1 MQKVLNMKLYGPSI
15 TLKANYSLWS
25 QEDVENFS
33 RPYDRLQRLFNKKR
47 IPGRGELMIPYGW
60 SGIVL
65 HFVTMA
71 IETDRHITFGAIKEE
86 NGTLHVDFHCSHVI
100 EENEVEDHLATAKN
114 RIDNLTHMRINRAV
128 RMGATDDAL

>member
-1 MQKVLNMKLYGPSI
+1 MKLYGRSI
-15 TLKANYSLWS
+15 TLKANYNLWA

-33 RPYDRLQRLFNKKR
+33 RTYDRLQNLFNKRR
-47 IPGRGELMIPYGW
+47 IPGRGELSIPYVW

-71 IETDRHITFGAIKEE
+71 LETDRHITFGAIEE
-86 NGTLHVDFHCSHVI
+86 RNGTLHVDFYCTHVI
-100 EENEVEDHLATAKN
+100 EENEVEDLLAVAKN
-114 RIDNLTHMRINRAV
+114 KIDNLTHIRINRAV